1 MSDTTGKAWP
11 AAGLLRLGL
20 PLGVSLLIHAVLF
33 ALLVGVAWTFAGP
46 RRGGEVGP
54 PVLITLPSVAA
65 PPPAPAAGASAPG
78 VSPGPSPGRDVP
90 PPALSGLSNT
100 AAAPPVLRSAIGE
113 GAVPLLRPGAVHVGG
128 ATFAGLG
135 ARRARSVV
143 YVVDASGAMVTNIKW
158 IKDELQRSIAALAP
172 TQQFQVV
179 LFRDRTGTSGDG
191 LFEIFR
197 SEDGSLLPATATNKQ
212 ALGAWLADIQPTG
225 RSNPVDGLRR
235 ALDLRPDAVFLLS
248 RGIRRT
254 GGREDDPPG
263 GLWGRG
269 ADAILAELEALN
281 PRLREGGPRTVV
293 IKTIQF
299 LEEDPTGIMRAIAE
313 AHGDG
318 TGSYRVVTPQDLGIR

>member
-1 MSDTTGKAWP
+1 
-11 AAGLLRLGL
+11 
-20 PLGVSLLIHAVLF
+20 
-33 ALLVGVAWTFAGP
+33 
-46 RRGGEVGP
+46 
-54 PVLITLPSVAA
+54 
-65 PPPAPAAGASAPG
+65 
-78 VSPGPSPGRDVP
+78 
-90 PPALSGLSNT
+90 
-100 AAAPPVLRSAIGE
+100 
-113 GAVPLLRPGAVHVGG
+113 
-128 ATFAGLG
+128 
-135 ARRARSVV
+135 VV

-179 LFRDRTGTSGDG
+179 LFRDRTGTTGEG

-197 SEDGSLLPATATNKQ
+197 SDPDAPGALMPATASNKQ
-212 ALGAWLADIQPTG
+212 ALAAWLAEIQPTG

-235 ALDLRPDAVFLLS
+235 ALALRPDAVFLLS

-269 ADAILAELEALN
+269 AEVILAELEGLN
-281 PRLREGGPRTVV
+281 PRLRDGGPRTVV

-299 LEEDPTGIMRAIAE
+299 LEEDPTGVMRAIAE
-313 AHGDG
+313 RHGDG